1 MRSSESPIQ
10 LLAPKIRI
18 EALDSPW
25 TWRLVLVDGR
35 VVWLRPIEPAD
46 AEPIRQTFP
55 LLSPEEVRL
64 RFLHPIKEL
73 AAEASR
79 RLTHLDRDKQFAL
92 VVAEPL
98 PPGEALIGAVAR
110 LAIDDDLR
118 HAEFAIIVS
127 RFLAGNGLG
136 RLLMAL
142 LIRWARLKQLDS
154 IYGDVLEEN
163 HAMLQLARSLGFK
176 RELLPDEPGLIRVRL
191 NINNVL

>member
-163 HAMLQLARSLGFK
+163 HVMLQLARSLGFK